1 MSNRLTLHE
10 LTASPNNV
18 KARIALG
25 YKGLEYERVPL
36 ELTEFPG
43 DRSPVVRLSRQPR
56 LPVLQ
61 DGKTVLFGSDAI
73 FRYLEANFPDAP
85 PIFTDD
91 YQAFGEIEQWELF
104 SRTQLGEPIG
114 TLFDQAFAPEPDTEV
129 IAKANRLLNDRTGA
143 LEDKL
148 SSGEFLVGDHL
159 TAADIACASLLH
171 LADLTEENA
180 GSHPVT
186 GFFLAH
192 LKLGEGR
199 EKTRAWVRRVMAYDP
214 VMGQR

>member
-18 KARIALG
+18 KVRIALG

-36 ELTEFPG
+36 ELNEFPG
-43 DRSPVVRLSRQPR
+43 DRSPVVQLSRQPR

-61 DGKTVLFGSDAI
+61 DGPTIIFGSDAI
-73 FRYLEANFPDAP
+73 FRYLEANFPEAP

-91 YQAFGEIEQWELF
+91 YQAFGEIEQWEIF
-104 SRTQLGEPIG
+104 SRTQLGEPMG
-114 TLFDQAFAPEPDTEV
+114 MLFGQAFAPETDSAV
-129 IAKANRLLNDRTGA
+129 IAKANRLINDRTGA

-148 SSGEFLVGDHL
+148 STGEFLVGDHL
-159 TAADIACASLLH
+159 TAADIACASPLY

-180 GSHPVT
+180 ESNPIA
-186 GFFLAH
+186 GFFHAH

-214 VMGQR
+214 VKGQR

>member
-36 ELTEFPG
+36 ELNEFPG
-43 DRSPVVRLSRQPR
+43 DRSPVVQLSRQPR

-61 DGKTVLFGSDAI
+61 DGQTVLFGSDAI
-73 FRYLEANFPDAP
+73 LRYLEANFPEAP

-91 YQAFGEIEQWELF
+91 YQAFAEIEQWEIF
-104 SRTQLGEPIG
+104 ARTQLGEPMG
-114 TLFDQAFAPEPDTEV
+114 MLFGQAFAPETDSEV
-129 IAKANRLLNDRTGA
+129 IAKANRLINNRTGA

-148 SSGEFLVGDHL
+148 STGEFLVGDHL

-171 LADLTEENA
+171 LADLTEESA
-180 GSHPVT
+180 RSHPVT
-186 GFFLAH
+186 GFFHAH
-192 LKLGEGR
+192 VKLGEGR

-214 VMGQR
+214 VKGQR